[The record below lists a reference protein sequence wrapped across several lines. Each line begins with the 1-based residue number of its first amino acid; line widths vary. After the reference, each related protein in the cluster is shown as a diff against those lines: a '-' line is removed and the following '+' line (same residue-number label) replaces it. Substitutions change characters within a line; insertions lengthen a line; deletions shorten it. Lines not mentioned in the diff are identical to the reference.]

1 LLRDDFGDAAVS
13 RKTAPPIRRGL
24 TANPPTRQQPKTRRW
39 RFGWLGLLV
48 STPAFHHWHQ
58 GAAANLLSERGLW
71 VAKSARTYKTCRI
84 ESQNARQTRIVPFR
98 AALRFRQQLYLLRV
112 SQGPA
117 NRTRFAQGLDLRSH
131 LELHQVLWSA
141 IIWSGTEDPVKRTFW
156 SSSML
161 GDFAPRSAN
170 TELAG
175 SGDVLRPATASCRRL
190 RVRWGF
196 LNSYAADTTA
206 SAALPSHGASTSA
219 SCPESPPHSKA
230 GLFR

>member
-1 LLRDDFGDAAVS
+1 M
-13 RKTAPPIRRGL
+13 
-24 TANPPTRQQPKTRRW
+24 
-39 RFGWLGLLV
+39 LLV
-48 STPAFHHWHQ
+48 LEEFPVTDLTTGPCQSRPIGPELIENRRALWAWLTPD
-58 GAAANLLSERGLW
+58 
-71 VAKSARTYKTCRI
+71 
-84 ESQNARQTRIVPFR
+84 P
-98 AALRFRQQLYLLRV
+98 
-112 SQGPA
+112 
-117 NRTRFAQGLDLRSH
+117 

-206 SAALPSHGASTSA
+206 SAALPSHGAECFVASTSA
-219 SCPESPPHSKA
+219 SCPKSPPHSKA